1 MNSLTI
7 LLLSVV
13 LKTLERVIKFILY
26 CHFLVNS
33 LEVKILPFK
42 SEADLQNFINS
53 HLCQG
58 NEAYEMYSLPPSFTL
73 GVSRAHGDRARAQ
86 GQGTAEVI

>member
-58 NEAYEMYSLPPSFTL
+58 NEAYEMYSLPPPSLL
-73 GVSRAHGDRARAQ
+73 GCPEHTVTEPELRDREQQR
-86 GQGTAEVI
+86 